1 MGAFFFLDDL
11 LTDEM
16 DIFNEKENMMNGIE

>member
-1 MGAFFFLDDL
+1 MGVSFFLDDL

-16 DIFNEKENMMNGIE
+16 DMFNEEENMMNGIE